1 MPGKRIII
9 SFKKKLYC
17 CKVGPMYIGDE
28 HKACSFCD
36 IHHYYRW
43 LPMRD
48 FFPLYYTY
56 RNRLAQ
62 SELFCGLP
70 EAVLDEMLSHY
81 RFESWNKGAQHDS
94 RIALQRFYVI
104 LEGRMELSQV
114 NPLTGKQM
122 TLLIL
127 KEGDVY
133 DVLSLLDGR
142 EHKIIPVALDDLKL
156 LSAPLDQVRDW
167 IKQHTEFNKNFMP
180 YLGKRIRSREALA
193 TDLGLYDTE
202 TRLARLVL
210 RYATLNGVPD
220 NSVGQGIDVNL
231 LHDLSNEALAQMIG
245 SARQVV
251 NRHLQSMKK
260 EGVLHFENHHLIV
273 DNLEKLSQHAA
284 ERN

>member
-1 MPGKRIII
+1 MK
-9 SFKKKLYC
+9 
-17 CKVGPMYIGDE
+17 
-28 HKACSFCD
+28 
-36 IHHYYRW
+36 
-43 LPMRD
+43 D
-48 FFPLYYTY
+48 FFPLYMTY

-62 SELFCGLP
+62 SELFCGLT

-81 RFESWNKGAQHDS
+81 RFESWNKGSQHDS

-104 LEGRMELSQV
+104 LEGRMELVQV

-122 TLLIL
+122 TLFIL

-142 EHKIIPVALDDLKL
+142 KHEIIPVALDDLKL

-251 NRHLQSMKK
+251 NRHLQGMKK
-260 EGVLHFENHHLIV
+260 EGVLHFENHRLIV

-284 ERN
+284 ERTRI